1 MSITT
6 ALVLSSLPAG
16 CMLLFTIVGLGV
28 KVPDALAGA
37 LQHFAAGILLCT
49 IATELLPVMDS
60 AKGIPENIAA
70 FIGFFA
76 GVATLLFV
84 GAVLPCHEH
93 DDDDC
98 HDHVENPRSSLF
110 VSKRRKSSYVAT
122 ASKAN
127 LRTSTAL
134 RNSDIPA
141 IDSERYS
148 LIVTKNISIGV
159 GLFPAAL
166 VLAIAVDGAIDGLLI
181 GIAISA
187 GTSAAVMMAISLTV
201 EMSFLGLTLATA
213 LKGQPRNKSL
223 IGAVTGPGFIMIGSM
238 IGGLLSEGIENPLL
252 LICLLSFGVSAV
264 LFMVAEELLL
274 EAHEDGEH
282 VWWIDLQLYVG
293 FYASIFMGKFIPED
307 A

>member
-1 MSITT
+1 MSIST
-6 ALVLSSLPAG
+6 AIVLSSLPAG

-49 IATELLPVMDS
+49 IATELLPVMAS
-60 AKGIPENIAA
+60 AKGLAENIAA
-70 FIGFFA
+70 FIGFFG
-76 GVATLLFV
+76 GVSTLLFV
-84 GAVLPCHEH
+84 GAVLPCHE

-98 HDHVENPRSSLF
+98 HNHDAQNRRSSLIG
-110 VSKRRKSSYVAT
+110 SRRRNSYISS
-122 ASKAN
+122 ASKAC

-134 RNSDIPA
+134 RNSNIPA
-141 IDSERYS
+141 ADCERYS

-187 GTSAAVMMAISLTV
+187 GTSAAVLMAISLTV

-213 LKGQPRNKSL
+213 LKGQPRGKSL
-223 IGAVTGPGFIMIGSM
+223 VGAVAGPGFIMIGAM
-238 IGGLLSEGIENPLL
+238 IGGMLSEGIKNPLL

-274 EAHEDGEH
+274 EAHEEGEH

-293 FYASIFMGKFIPED
+293 FYSSIFMGKFIPEG